1 MRKIDVGSYPI
12 EVKTPT
18 GKMINVDY
26 SVKEMLVG
34 VLLHSSLQLTG
45 LELHARMPIAD
56 KIKKH
61 DLSKGE
67 LLLEEDE
74 YSKLLSAVK
83 TIQGFGMNDAELVR
97 RIIEATEVA
106 VKEDGK

>member
-1 MRKIDVGSYPI
+1 MRKIDVSSYP
-12 EVKTPT
+12 VKLKTPT
-18 GKMINVDY
+18 GEMHDIQYD
-26 SVKEMLVG
+26 VKEMLVG
-34 VLLHSSLQLTG
+34 ILLHSSLQLTG

-67 LLLEEDE
+67 LLLEENE

-83 TIQGFGMNDAELVR
+83 TIKGFGMSDAEMVR
-97 RIIEATEVA
+97 RVIEAEEVA
-106 VKEDGK
+106 VKVAGK